1 MKDHVKIT
9 IFAWIMYALWI
20 ATIALVIH
28 YIFFLEK

>member
-9 IFAWIMYALWI
+9 IFAWFMYALWVG
-20 ATIALVIH
+20 TIGLVIH